1 MEATQIQPAAVGAGL
16 EHKRCA
22 DIVDLQAL
30 HFERKKIFPV
40 ARALKAVAQE
50 IRGVQSPPP
59 M

>member
-1 MEATQIQPAAVGAGL
+1 MER
-16 EHKRCA
+16 KRCA